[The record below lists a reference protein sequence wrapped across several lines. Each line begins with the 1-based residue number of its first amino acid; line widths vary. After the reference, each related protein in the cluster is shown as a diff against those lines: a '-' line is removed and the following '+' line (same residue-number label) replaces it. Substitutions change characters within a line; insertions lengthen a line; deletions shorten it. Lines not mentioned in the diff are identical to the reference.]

1 VRAAL
6 NAVQGGAMSEKTPRK
21 TGSLPFVGNMGDGLE
36 FVRRMWNVTG
46 LPGLPTAAGL
56 GQYAQSLPQALPSM
70 ITPTLDVE
78 ELDKRIADLRAVE
91 QWLNLNTSMLR
102 TTIQSLEVQR
112 NTIATLKSFGGSML
126 GAVGRGGARAAEPAA
141 DQFLRDAEART
152 AARHQA
158 AAAAPAASPAP
169 APAAASRPR
178 PRRKPRAAGDTAPAV
193 PEGAHMPLNP
203 AVWWG
208 ALQDQFNKVAAAAA
222 AEAARSDRPASAKG
236 AAGKSGSGKSAHGK
250 AAPPAARRPARAR
263 KAG

>member
-1 VRAAL
+1 
-6 NAVQGGAMSEKTPRK
+6 MSEKTPRK

-91 QWLNLNTSMLR
+91 QWLNLNTNMLR

-158 AAAAPAASPAP
+158 AAASVTPP
-169 APAAASRPR
+169 APAAAPAPRPR
-178 PRRKPRAAGDTAPAV
+178 PRRKPRAASAPA
-193 PEGAHMPLNP
+193 PAPAAHEGAHMPLNP

-222 AEAARSDRPASAKG
+222 AEAARVDKPASSKG
-236 AAGKSGSGKSAHGK
+236 EAGKSAGGRSADGK